1 MNQAKK
7 FLKDRLDLT
16 VTKADKGKHIVV
28 MKTEDY
34 KRKMNELVNDTE
46 TYVELSKD
54 PTTKTLKLIN
64 TTIDK
69 WVSSNFIEKP
79 IGRKLKVFHCNPPRA
94 YGLPKTHKEEIPL
107 RLIVSTIGTATY
119 KMAKFLTS
127 ILNGIVGK
135 TEHHVNN
142 SFQFAEEITKK
153 VLPVGSVL
161 FSLDV
166 VSLFTNVPVDY
177 AIQSVELRWTEIAEH
192 TDIEKESFIEMLR
205 IVLQSNFFQLNGKIY
220 AQKFG
225 VPMGSPLSPVIASI
239 ALERIEKAALEALS
253 ERDIIPVF
261 YKRYV
266 DDCLVCAKLNEQ
278 QSIMDMF
285 NGMHQRLKFTIEQ
298 EVDGKI
304 KFLDM
309 IIRREEGGL
318 TTEWF
323 PKDENGRYLDF
334 GSEKVRKGWT
344 QILDDHHRSSGVVDT
359 GGGEPAKNGLIL
371 DHRKQRQKLH
381 ASNSAKQVKAKRI
394 SAHKSSITKLDMLL
408 STGCEYS
415 SEQIK
420 AFADSTTALI
430 KHCVTHQHR
439 FDLAKASVLDRT
451 YQHSRLNTLETFHIK
466 SSQHAVNYR
475 SDVENMSHVYAEI
488 LHTVGTERKRRNTR
502 KNSTDPTLSAPEPT
516 APLES
521 THLEKPPDL
530 CS

>member
-1 MNQAKK
+1 MKDTKISSSSVCDSWVQNLTDENLPSCVTRSLQLGSGFNCPNPHSIPYVMILSEIESVIQYHTQADRIRFDISNAITNHINYTNQSFHDEHEWIRKEMNQAKK

-334 GSEKVRKGWT
+334 GSR
-344 QILDDHHRSSGVVDT
+344 
-359 GGGEPAKNGLIL
+359 
-371 DHRKQRQKLH
+371 
-381 ASNSAKQVKAKRI
+381 
-394 SAHKSSITKLDMLL
+394 
-408 STGCEYS
+408 CE
-415 SEQIK
+415 I
-420 AFADSTTALI
+420 
-430 KHCVTHQHR
+430 
-439 FDLAKASVLDRT
+439 
-451 YQHSRLNTLETFHIK
+451 
-466 SSQHAVNYR
+466 
-475 SDVENMSHVYAEI
+475 
-488 LHTVGTERKRRNTR
+488 
-502 KNSTDPTLSAPEPT
+502 
-516 APLES
+516 
-521 THLEKPPDL
+521 
-530 CS
+530 